1 MPEPIVRYL
10 RFIRPF
16 TLLVPALGMVCGAL
30 MGLSADPKGV
40 SDWSPGAGGI
50 FLRIV
55 AGAVLAAALNAFS
68 NGLNQIFD
76 QEIDRINKP
85 HRLLPSGRISGP
97 EAWCLSL
104 VFLVIALS
112 LAAWINLQCFF
123 VVLGGALGTVL
134 YSVPPIRTKSRGLW
148 ANLTIAVVRGT
159 LLPVAGW
166 STVKHVLQPEPWVLG
181 AILGVYFLG
190 AVTTKDF
197 SDMEGD
203 RRGGCRTLP
212 VIHGVQR
219 SIRIIAPFFVLPFLA
234 LVPGAVFGF
243 LSGQPLLLAGL
254 GLLLAGWG
262 GWIILLLVR
271 SSREWEGKLDWEN
284 HPSWRQMYLL
294 TLTAYIGLASAYL
307 LR

>member
-1 MPEPIVRYL
+1 MPEPIVRYF

-30 MGLSADPKGV
+30 MGLSVDPKGV
-40 SDWSPGAGGI
+40 SDWSPGGEEI
-50 FLRIV
+50 ILRIL

-68 NGLNQIFD
+68 NGLNQICD
-76 QEIDRINKP
+76 LEIDRINKP
-85 HRLLPSGRISGP
+85 HRMLPSGRISMP
-97 EAWCLSL
+97 EAWGLSL
-104 VFLVIALS
+104 VFLVVALL
-112 LAAWINLQCFF
+112 LAIWINYQCFL
-123 VVLGGALGTVL
+123 VVLGGALGTCL
-134 YSVPPIRTKSRGLW
+134 YSAPPFRTKSRGIW

-197 SDMEGD
+197 SDVEGD

-212 VIHGVQR
+212 VIYGVHR

-234 LVPGAVFGF
+234 LVPGAVFGL
-243 LSGQPLLLAGL
+243 LSGQPALLAGL
-254 GLLLAGWG
+254 GLILAGWG

-271 SSREWEGKLDWEN
+271 SSQEWEGSMDWEN

-294 TLTAYIGLASAYL
+294 TLTAQVGLALAYL

>member
-1 MPEPIVRYL
+1 MPEPIVRYF

-30 MGLSADPKGV
+30 MGLSVDPKGV
-40 SDWSPGAGGI
+40 SDWSPGGEEI
-50 FLRIV
+50 ILRIL
-55 AGAVLAAALNAFS
+55 AGAVLAVALNAFS
-68 NGLNQIFD
+68 NGLNQICD
-76 QEIDRINKP
+76 LEIDRINKP
-85 HRLLPSGRISGP
+85 HRMLPSGRISMP
-97 EAWCLSL
+97 EAWGLSL
-104 VFLVIALS
+104 VFLVVALL
-112 LAAWINLQCFF
+112 LAIWINYQCFL
-123 VVLGGALGTVL
+123 VVLGGALGTFL
-134 YSVPPIRTKSRGLW
+134 YSAPPIRTKSRGLW

-166 STVKHVLQPEPWVLG
+166 STVKHVLQPEPWFLG

-197 SDMEGD
+197 SDVEGD

-212 VIHGVQR
+212 VIYGVHR

-234 LVPGAVFGF
+234 LVPGAVFGL
-243 LSGQPLLLAGL
+243 LSGQPALLAGL
-254 GLLLAGWG
+254 GLILAGWG

-271 SSREWEGKLDWEN
+271 SSQEWEGSMDWEN

-294 TLTAYIGLASAYL
+294 TLTAQVGLALAYL

>member
-1 MPEPIVRYL
+1 MPEPIVRCF

-16 TLLVPALGMVCGAL
+16 TLLAPALGMVCGAL
-30 MGLSADPKGV
+30 VGLSADPKGV
-40 SDWSPGAGGI
+40 SDWSPGAEGV

-76 QEIDRINKP
+76 LEIDRINKP
-85 HRLLPSGRISGP
+85 HRLLPSGRISMP
-97 EAWCLSL
+97 EAWRLSL

-112 LAAWINLQCFF
+112 LAVWVNFQCFF

-134 YSVPPIRTKSRGLW
+134 YSAPPIRTKSRGVW
-148 ANLTIAVVRGT
+148 ANLTIALVRGT

-166 STVKHVLQPEPWVLG
+166 STVKQVLQPEPWVLG

-197 SDMEGD
+197 SDVEGD

-212 VIHGVQR
+212 VIYGVHR

-234 LVPGAVFGF
+234 LVPGAVFGL
-243 LSGQPLLLAGL
+243 LSGQPWLLAGL
-254 GLLLAGWG
+254 GLLLSGWG
-262 GWIILLLVR
+262 GRIILSLVR
-271 SSREWEGKLDWEN
+271 SSRETDARMDWEN

-294 TLTAYIGLASAYL
+294 TLTAQIGLALAYL

>member
-1 MPEPIVRYL
+1 MPEPIVRYF

-30 MGLSADPKGV
+30 MGLSVDPKGV
-40 SDWSPGAGGI
+40 SDWSPGGEEI
-50 FLRIV
+50 ILRIL
-55 AGAVLAAALNAFS
+55 AGAVLAASLNAFS
-68 NGLNQIFD
+68 NGLNQICD
-76 QEIDRINKP
+76 LEIDRVNKP
-85 HRLLPSGRISGP
+85 HRLLPSGRISMP
-97 EAWCLSL
+97 EAWGLSL
-104 VFLVIALS
+104 VFLVVALL
-112 LAAWINLQCFF
+112 LAIWINLQCFL
-123 VVLGGALGTVL
+123 VVLGGALGTCL
-134 YSVPPIRTKSRGLW
+134 YSAPPFRTKSRGIW

-197 SDMEGD
+197 SDVEGD

-212 VIHGVQR
+212 VIYGVHR
-219 SIRIIAPFFVLPFLA
+219 SIRIIAPFFILPFLA
-234 LVPGAVFGF
+234 LIPGAVFGL
-243 LSGQPLLLAGL
+243 LSGQPALLAGL
-254 GLLLAGWG
+254 GLILAGWG

-271 SSREWEGKLDWEN
+271 SSQEWEGSMDWEN

-294 TLTAYIGLASAYL
+294 TLTAQVGLVLAYL

>member
-1 MPEPIVRYL
+1 MIRYF

-16 TLLVPALGMVCGAL
+16 TLLVPALGMACGAL
-30 MGLSADPKGV
+30 MAFSVDPRGV
-40 SDWSPGAGGI
+40 SDWSPGSEGI
-50 FLRIV
+50 VLRIL
-55 AGAVLAAALNAFS
+55 AGAFLAAALNAFS

-76 QEIDRINKP
+76 LEIDRVNKP
-85 HRLLPSGRISGP
+85 HRLLPSGRISMP

-104 VFLVIALS
+104 VFLVIALL
-112 LAAWINLQCFF
+112 LAVRINFQCFL

-134 YSVPPIRTKSRGLW
+134 YSAPPFRTKSRGIW

-166 STVKHVLQPEPWVLG
+166 STVKHVLQPEPWYLG
-181 AILGVYFLG
+181 AILGIYFLG

-197 SDMEGD
+197 ADVEGD

-212 VIHGVQR
+212 VIYGVER
-219 SIRIIAPFFVLPFLA
+219 SIRIISPFFVLPFLA
-234 LVPGAVFGF
+234 LVPGALFGL
-243 LSGQPLLLAGL
+243 LSGQPWLLSSL
-254 GLLLAGWG
+254 GLLLSGWG
-262 GWIILLLVR
+262 GWVVVRLVR
-271 SSREWEGKLDWEN
+271 SSQEEEGKTDWEN

-294 TLTAYIGLASAYL
+294 TLTAQVGLAVAYL

>member
-1 MPEPIVRYL
+1 MPEPIVRYF

-30 MGLSADPKGV
+30 MGLSVDPKGF
-40 SDWSPGAGGI
+40 SDWSPAGEGI
-50 FLRIV
+50 FLRIL

-76 QEIDRINKP
+76 LEIDRVNKP
-85 HRLLPSGRISGP
+85 HRLLPSGRISMP

-104 VFLVIALS
+104 VFLVIALL
-112 LAAWINLQCFF
+112 LAVWINLQCFL

-134 YSVPPIRTKSRGLW
+134 YSVPPIRTKSRGIW

-181 AILGVYFLG
+181 AILGVYFVG

-197 SDMEGD
+197 SDVEGD

-212 VIHGVQR
+212 VIYGVQR

-234 LVPGAVFGF
+234 LVPGAFFGF
-243 LSGQPLLLAGL
+243 LSGQPSLLVGM

-262 GWIILLLVR
+262 GRIVVRLVR
-271 SSREWEGKLDWEN
+271 SSREGEGRMDWGN

-294 TLTAYIGLASAYL
+294 TLTAQIGLALAYL

>member
-1 MPEPIVRYL
+1 MLEPIVRYF

-30 MGLSADPKGV
+30 MGLSVDPKGV
-40 SDWSPGAGGI
+40 SDWSPGGEEI
-50 FLRIV
+50 ILRIL
-55 AGAVLAAALNAFS
+55 AGAVLAASLNAFS
-68 NGLNQIFD
+68 NGLNQICD
-76 QEIDRINKP
+76 LEIDRINKP
-85 HRLLPSGRISGP
+85 HRMLPSGRISMP
-97 EAWCLSL
+97 EAWGLSL
-104 VFLVIALS
+104 VFLVVALL
-112 LAAWINLQCFF
+112 LAAWVNLQCFF
-123 VVLGGALGTVL
+123 VVLGGALGTCL
-134 YSVPPIRTKSRGLW
+134 YSAPPFRTKSRGIW

-197 SDMEGD
+197 SDVEGD

-212 VIHGVQR
+212 VIYGVHR
-219 SIRIIAPFFVLPFLA
+219 SIRIIAPFFILPFLA
-234 LVPGAVFGF
+234 LSPGAVFGL
-243 LSGQPLLLAGL
+243 LSGQPALLAGL
-254 GLLLAGWG
+254 GLILAGWG

-271 SSREWEGKLDWEN
+271 SSQEWEGSMDWEN

-294 TLTAYIGLASAYL
+294 TLTAQVGLVLAYL

>member
-1 MPEPIVRYL
+1 MPEPIVRYF

-30 MGLSADPKGV
+30 MGLSVDPKGV
-40 SDWSPGAGGI
+40 SDWSPGGEEI
-50 FLRIV
+50 ILRIL
-55 AGAVLAAALNAFS
+55 AGAVLAASLNAFS
-68 NGLNQIFD
+68 NGLNQICD
-76 QEIDRINKP
+76 LEIDRVNKP
-85 HRLLPSGRISGP
+85 HRMLPSGRISMP
-97 EAWCLSL
+97 EAWGLSL
-104 VFLVIALS
+104 VFLVVALL
-112 LAAWINLQCFF
+112 LAIWINYQCFL
-123 VVLGGALGTVL
+123 VVLGGALGTCL
-134 YSVPPIRTKSRGLW
+134 YSAPPFRTKSRGIW

-197 SDMEGD
+197 SDVEGD

-212 VIHGVQR
+212 VIYGVHR

-234 LVPGAVFGF
+234 LVPGAVFGL
-243 LSGQPLLLAGL
+243 LSGQPALLAGL
-254 GLLLAGWG
+254 GLILAGWG

-271 SSREWEGKLDWEN
+271 SLAGMGREQWTGRTI
-284 HPSWRQMYLL
+284 PVGGRCIS
-294 TLTAYIGLASAYL
+294 
-307 LR
+307 

>member
-1 MPEPIVRYL
+1 MPEPIVRYF

-30 MGLSADPKGV
+30 MGLSVDPKGV
-40 SDWSPGAGGI
+40 SDWSPGGEGI
-50 FLRIV
+50 FLRTL
-55 AGAVLAAALNAFS
+55 AGAVLAASLNAFS

-76 QEIDRINKP
+76 LEIDRVNKP
-85 HRLLPSGRISGP
+85 HRLLPSGRISMP
-97 EAWCLSL
+97 EAWGLSL
-104 VFLVIALS
+104 VFLVVALL
-112 LAAWINLQCFF
+112 LAIWINYQCFL
-123 VVLGGALGTVL
+123 VVLGGALGTCL
-134 YSVPPIRTKSRGLW
+134 YSAPPFRTKSRGIW

-197 SDMEGD
+197 SDVEGD

-212 VIHGVQR
+212 VIYGVHR

-234 LVPGAVFGF
+234 LVPGAVFGL
-243 LSGQPLLLAGL
+243 LSGQPALLAGL
-254 GLLLAGWG
+254 GLILAGWG

-271 SSREWEGKLDWEN
+271 SSQEWEGSMDWEN

-294 TLTAYIGLASAYL
+294 TLTAQVGLALAYL

>member
-16 TLLVPALGMVCGAL
+16 TLLAPALGMVCGAL
-30 MGLSADPKGV
+30 MGLSVDPKGI
-40 SDWSPGAGGI
+40 SDWSPGTEGI
-50 FLRIV
+50 ILRIL

-76 QEIDRINKP
+76 LEIDRINKP
-85 HRLLPSGRISGP
+85 HRLLPSGRISRT
-97 EAWCLSL
+97 EAWRLSL
-104 VFLVIALS
+104 VFLVVALL

-134 YSVPPIRTKSRGLW
+134 YSAPPVRTKARGIG

-166 STVKHVLQPEPWVLG
+166 STVKHVLQPEPWILG
-181 AILGVYFLG
+181 GILGVYFLG

-197 SDMEGD
+197 SDVEGD

-212 VIHGVQR
+212 VIYGVQR

-234 LVPGAVFGF
+234 LVPAAIFGL
-243 LSGQPLLLAGL
+243 LSGQPTLLAGL

-262 GWIILLLVR
+262 GWIILLLLR
-271 SSREWEGKLDWEN
+271 SSRKWEGNLDWEN

-294 TLTAYIGLASAYL
+294 TLTAQVGLALAYL
-307 LR
+307 AR

>member
-1 MPEPIVRYL
+1 MPEPIVRYF

-16 TLLVPALGMVCGAL
+16 TLLVPALGMVCAAF
-30 MGLSADPKGV
+30 MGLSVDPQGV
-40 SDWSPGAGGI
+40 SDWSAGGEGI
-50 FLRIV
+50 FLRIL
-55 AGAVLAAALNAFS
+55 AGAVLAASLNAFS

-76 QEIDRINKP
+76 LEIDRINKP
-85 HRLLPSGRISGP
+85 HRLLPSGRISML

-104 VFLVIALS
+104 VFLAIALL

-123 VVLGGALGTVL
+123 IVLGGALGTCL
-134 YSVPPIRTKSRGLW
+134 YSEPPVRTKSRGIW

-166 STVKHVLQPEPWVLG
+166 STVKHVLQPDPWVLG
-181 AILGVYFLG
+181 AILGIFFLG

-197 SDMEGD
+197 SDVEGD

-212 VIHGVQR
+212 VIYGVQR

-234 LVPGAVFGF
+234 LVPGTVFGF
-243 LSGQPLLLAGL
+243 LSGQPSLLVIL

-262 GWIILLLVR
+262 GRIILLLVR
-271 SSREWEGKLDWEN
+271 SSREWEGKVDWEN

-294 TLTAYIGLASAYL
+294 TLMAQVGLALAYL

>member
-1 MPEPIVRYL
+1 MPESIVRYF

-50 FLRIV
+50 ILRIV

-76 QEIDRINKP
+76 LEIDRINKP
-85 HRLLPSGRISGP
+85 RRLLPSGRISRP
-97 EAWCLSL
+97 EAWCLS
-104 VFLVIALS
+104 VAFLVIALL

-123 VVLGGALGTVL
+123 VVLGGALGTFL
-134 YSVPPIRTKSRGLW
+134 YSVPPIRTKSRGVW
-148 ANLTIAVVRGT
+148 ANLTIALVRGT

-166 STVKHVLQPEPWVLG
+166 STVKHVMQPEPWVLG

-197 SDMEGD
+197 SDVEGD

-212 VIHGVQR
+212 VIYGVER

-234 LVPGAVFGF
+234 LVPGAVFGL
-243 LSGQPLLLAGL
+243 LSGQPSLLAGL
-254 GLLLAGWG
+254 GLILAGWG

-271 SSREWEGKLDWEN
+271 SSREWEGKWDWEN

-294 TLTAYIGLASAYL
+294 TLTAYIGLALAYL

>member
-1 MPEPIVRYL
+1 MPESIARYY

-16 TLLVPALGMVCGAL
+16 TLLVPALGMVCGAFI
-30 MGLSADPKGV
+30 GLSVDPRGV
-40 SDWSPGAGGI
+40 SDWSADGEGI
-50 FLRIV
+50 FLRIL
-55 AGAVLAAALNAFS
+55 AGAVLAASLNAFS

-76 QEIDRINKP
+76 LEIDRVNKP
-85 HRLLPSGRISGP
+85 HRLLPSGHISEM

-104 VFLVIALS
+104 VFLVIALL

-123 VVLGGALGTVL
+123 VVLGGAVGTCL
-134 YSVPPIRTKSRGLW
+134 YSVPPVRTKSRGIW

-181 AILGVYFLG
+181 AILGAYFLG

-197 SDMEGD
+197 SDVEGD

-212 VIHGVQR
+212 VIFGVQR

-234 LVPGAVFGF
+234 LVPGSVFGL
-243 LSGQPLLLAGL
+243 LSGQPALLVGL

-262 GWIILLLVR
+262 GWIVLKLIG
-271 SSREWEGKLDWEN
+271 SSHEGEGEMDWGN

-294 TLTAYIGLASAYL
+294 TLTAQVGLTLAYL

>member
-1 MPEPIVRYL
+1 MPEPIVRYF

-30 MGLSADPKGV
+30 MGLSVDPKGV
-40 SDWSPGAGGI
+40 SDWSPGGEEI
-50 FLRIV
+50 ILRIL

-68 NGLNQIFD
+68 NGLNQICD
-76 QEIDRINKP
+76 LEIDRINKP
-85 HRLLPSGRISGP
+85 HRMLPSGRISMP
-97 EAWCLSL
+97 EAWGLSL
-104 VFLVIALS
+104 VFLVVALL
-112 LAAWINLQCFF
+112 LAIWINYQCFL
-123 VVLGGALGTVL
+123 VVLGGALGTCL
-134 YSVPPIRTKSRGLW
+134 YSAPPFRTKSRGIW

-197 SDMEGD
+197 SDVEGD

-212 VIHGVQR
+212 VIYGVHR
-219 SIRIIAPFFVLPFLA
+219 SIRIIAPFFILPFLA
-234 LVPGAVFGF
+234 LIPGAVFGL
-243 LSGQPLLLAGL
+243 LSGQPWLLAGL
-254 GLLLAGWG
+254 GIFLTGWG
-262 GWIILLLVR
+262 GRIVLLLDR
-271 SSREWEGKLDWEN
+271 SSRNWEGRTDWGN
-284 HPSWRQMYLL
+284 HSSWRQMYLL
-294 TLTAYIGLASAYL
+294 TLTAQVGLALAYL

>member
-16 TLLVPALGMVCGAL
+16 TLLAPALGMVCGAV
-30 MGLSADPKGV
+30 MGLSADPKGI
-40 SDWSPGAGGI
+40 SDWSPGTEGI
-50 FLRIV
+50 ILRIL

-76 QEIDRINKP
+76 LEIDRINKP
-85 HRLLPSGRISGP
+85 HRLLPSGRISRP
-97 EAWCLSL
+97 EAWLLSL
-104 VFLVIALS
+104 VFLVVALL
-112 LAAWINLQCFF
+112 LAAWINFQCLI

-134 YSVPPIRTKSRGLW
+134 YSAPPVRTKARGIG

-166 STVKHVLQPEPWVLG
+166 STVKHVLQPEPWILG
-181 AILGVYFLG
+181 GILGVYFLG

-197 SDMEGD
+197 SDVEGD

-234 LVPGAVFGF
+234 LVPAAIFGP
-243 LSGQPLLLAGL
+243 LSGQPTLLAGL

-262 GWIILLLVR
+262 GWIILLLLR
-271 SSREWEGKLDWEN
+271 SSRKWEGNLDWEN

>member
-1 MPEPIVRYL
+1 M
-10 RFIRPF
+10 
-16 TLLVPALGMVCGAL
+16 
-30 MGLSADPKGV
+30 
-40 SDWSPGAGGI
+40 
-50 FLRIV
+50 
-55 AGAVLAAALNAFS
+55 
-68 NGLNQIFD
+68 
-76 QEIDRINKP
+76 
-85 HRLLPSGRISGP
+85 LPSGRISMP
-97 EAWCLSL
+97 EAWGLSL
-104 VFLVIALS
+104 VFLVVALL
-112 LAAWINLQCFF
+112 LAIWINYQCFL
-123 VVLGGALGTVL
+123 VVLGGALGTCL
-134 YSVPPIRTKSRGLW
+134 YSAPPFRTKSRGIW

-197 SDMEGD
+197 SDVEGD

-212 VIHGVQR
+212 VIYGVHR

-234 LVPGAVFGF
+234 LVPGAVFGL
-243 LSGQPLLLAGL
+243 LSGQPALLAGL
-254 GLLLAGWG
+254 GLILAGWG

-271 SSREWEGKLDWEN
+271 SSQEWEGSMDWEN

-294 TLTAYIGLASAYL
+294 TLTAQVGLALAYL